1 MSQLSNEDYSKL
13 SLRVPDDKMKF
24 MAMYHDIK
32 EAESR
37 NALETSTRNATLN
50 NTVNRDRNNNDRNN
64 YDPNTNEDEEMDT
77 FIPDEPT
84 TKLDSMDNPFFT
96 NNNESIIPIH
106 SKPLGDTT
114 ASKKRPN
121 TSKQSPERNT
131 RRMTT
136 SNAMQRTP
144 PVKQSARDRR
154 LSYLP
159 RQNLNVHRSPL
170 RGGGGGGGSGSGSAA
185 TTPATTTTKN
195 NTSPYKQQRPTAK
208 PKMLDEAN
216 FVEPVKEVT
225 MERPSSRLLDAY
237 GVPIS
242 ASRMQ
247 QQKSVE
253 VPGSLEAFISKSKAA
268 QLPAAV
274 TTSTTFQNDLH
285 QRIRVCVRKRPLN
298 RKEQEETDIVPVVG
312 PRTIQLNAPKTKI
325 DLTRYTE
332 KHTFTFDDV
341 FDGSSSSE
349 HIYSRTAQPLVE
361 YVFNGGKAT
370 CFAHGQ
376 TGSGKTYT
384 MLDPKHGLYVLAAQ
398 DIFRMLSKP
407 EYANLSASVG
417 FYEIYQ
423 GQLYDLLN
431 LKVKLTARDDGNGNI
446 VIAGLREY
454 SIKDVHD
461 LMNVFEYGNQ
471 GRTTGK
477 TGANNTSS
485 RSHAVLQ
492 VFLKKGPEDKVY
504 GKLSFIDLAGS
515 ERGADRGEANTKT
528 RMEGAEINKS
538 LLALKECIRAL
549 DQDKKHTPFRG
560 SKLTQVLRDSFIG
573 DSRTCMIATISPNNS
588 NSEHTLNT
596 LRYADRVKQLKGESD
611 PRINNQPTTN
621 VTEVEPIEVENDVD
635 MTSVVSWGEDEN
647 LLDVDFPSD
656 VMANALA
663 TPTNDRFWPTTTP
676 EDRQEKYMKRLESP
690 PAEVF
695 ISNNIMED
703 PFFSKPVRPPPVD
716 PNMDSTMSNLEI
728 SSKKSDNMDVRQ
740 IRSFLKVHRSQVK
753 QFEECLAEER
763 KMISKISFTIA
774 HQKEQDEEVS
784 EKTKEDYEN
793 YLNDLDEILD
803 RKVGYIDLIRSKIKG
818 ELVED

>member
-1 MSQLSNEDYSKL
+1 MSQLSSQDYSKL

-32 EAESR
+32 ESESR
-37 NALETSTRNATLN
+37 NALETSTRNAT
-50 NTVNRDRNNNDRNN
+50 RNNNDRNKSNDRNN
-64 YDPNTNEDEEMDT
+64 YNLNIDEDEEMDS
-77 FIPDEPT
+77 FIPHELTNKLEP
-84 TKLDSMDNPFFT
+84 MDTSF
-96 NNNESIIPIH
+96 NNSSNNSIIPINN
-106 SKPLGDTT
+106 KPLTDTG
-114 ASKKRPN
+114 ASKKRTY
-121 TSKQSPERNT
+121 TSKQSPERNS

-136 SNAMQRTP
+136 SVMQRTP
-144 PVKQSARDRR
+144 PAKQSSRDRR

-159 RQNLNVHRSPL
+159 RREFNVYRSPL
-170 RGGGGGGGSGSGSAA
+170 RGGGGAA
-185 TTPATTTTKN
+185 PTTTTKN
-195 NTSPYKQQRPTAK
+195 TTSPYKQQKPTAK

-216 FVEPVKEVT
+216 IVETQKEIK

-242 ASRMQ
+242 ASRIQ
-247 QQKSVE
+247 QHKSTE
-253 VPGSLEAFISKSKAA
+253 IPGSLEAFISKSKAA
-268 QLPAAV
+268 QLSASS
-274 TTSTTFQNDLH
+274 TTSTTVQNDLH

-298 RKEQEETDIVPVVG
+298 RKEQDLQELDIVPVVG

-341 FDGSSSSE
+341 FDGSSSNE
-349 HIYSRTAQPLVE
+349 HIYARTAQPLVD

-384 MLDPKHGLYVLAAQ
+384 MLDPNHGLYVLAAQ

-407 EYANLSASVG
+407 DYAHLSASVG

-431 LKVKLTARDDGNGNI
+431 GKIKLTARDDGNGNI

-461 LMNVFEYGNQ
+461 LMTVFEYGNQ

-492 VFLKKGPEDKVY
+492 VFLKTGPEDKVY

-515 ERGADRGEANTKT
+515 ERGADRGDANTKT

-611 PRINNQPTTN
+611 PRILNNLPTAN
-621 VTEVEPIEVENDVD
+621 VIEVEPIEVENDGD

-647 LLDVDFPSD
+647 LLDVDFPTD
-656 VMANALA
+656 VTANALA
-663 TPTNDRFWPTTTP
+663 TPTNDRFWTTTP

-695 ISNNIMED
+695 TSNNIMED
-703 PFFSKPVRPPPVD
+703 PFFSKPVRAPPID

-728 SSKKSDNMDVRQ
+728 SSKKPDNMDVRQ
-740 IRSFLKVHRSQVK
+740 IRSFLRVHRNQVK
-753 QFEECLAEER
+753 QFEDCLAEEK

-793 YLNDLDEILD
+793 YLNDLDEMLD
-803 RKVGYIDLIRSKIKG
+803 RKIGYIDLIRSKIKG